1 MIAGDSISNCKRISD
16 CRLFRRLTNVFFSS
30 GNYLTYCVVDPF
42 SLQEYLLFD
51 VLNFGIFPQI
61 ISFGLLRFTQMKI
74 RNCKAHSEHSTGRQ
88 KNLMRRIAAMSL
100 LSRSA
105 NHDNIK
111 VDQDYQYKRKNKDIW
126 IYMTY
131 VVREAP

>member
-1 MIAGDSISNCKRISD
+1 MIAADSISNCKRISD

-42 SLQEYLLFD
+42 SLQESLLFD

-61 ISFGLLRFTQMKI
+61 ISFGMLRFTQMKI

-111 VDQDYQYKRKNKDIW
+111 VDQDYQYKHKNKDIW
-126 IYMTY
+126 IYMMY
-131 VVREAP
+131 VVTLH